1 MAAHSGIETSAM
13 TVKVRDVNS
22 TSSVLDTDYVLRC
35 IQNQGITI
43 TLPAKSESQG
53 RVLQFKDV
61 LGNANSNNITI
72 DGNGSDTIDGS
83 ATYVINHN
91 KEGVTLVCDGING
104 WMIMGRIRP

>member
-1 MAAHSGIETSAM
+1 MLEANTLEVNSM

-22 TSSVLDTDYVLRC
+22 TSTVQDTDYLLRC
-35 IQNQGITI
+35 IQNQAITI
-43 TLPAKSESQG
+43 TLPAKSASQG

-72 DGNGSDTIDGS
+72 DGDGSDTIDGN

-91 KEGVTLVCDGING
+91 KEGVTLVCDGITDG
-104 WMIMGRIRP
+104 